1 MIVIL
6 TTVLK
11 IILFIFVLLAV
22 VFIGRIVYH
31 IATVISISKKGKIFT
46 IEGQEI
52 CSSLIEAG
60 KIQYNSCMKIAKQG
74 NCPCSQYVE
83 LEKLKNSIQSC
94 DDLYDEDEFFEVEEC
109 SFGRTDEQDER
120 IRKVVGNI
128 AGKDYLKSFKAWDE
142 YLKKALELPFSTEVF
157 EYQERG
163 ALQEGDIVVVK
174 EFKLVDDLYGIIVK
188 VSFGKKE
195 YYFPLCDLEV
205 SDKKSKNY
213 ELLDDYSV
221 WFANR

>member
-83 LEKLKNSIQSC
+83 LEKFNNSIQNC
-94 DDLYDEDEFFEVEEC
+94 EDLYDEDESFEDEER
-109 SFGRTDEQDER
+109 FWGVTDEQDER

-128 AGKDYLKSFKAWDE
+128 ADEDYLNSFMVWDE
-142 YLKKALELPFSTEVF
+142 YLKRL
-157 EYQERG
+157 
-163 ALQEGDIVVVK
+163 
-174 EFKLVDDLYGIIVK
+174 
-188 VSFGKKE
+188 
-195 YYFPLCDLEV
+195 
-205 SDKKSKNY
+205 
-213 ELLDDYSV
+213 
-221 WFANR
+221 